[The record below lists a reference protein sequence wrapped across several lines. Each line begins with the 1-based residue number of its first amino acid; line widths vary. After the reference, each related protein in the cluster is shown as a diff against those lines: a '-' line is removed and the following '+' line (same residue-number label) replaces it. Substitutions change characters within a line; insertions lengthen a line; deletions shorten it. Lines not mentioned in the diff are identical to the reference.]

1 MKTTAS
7 SRGKRGSWWA
17 ALGRTLLPL
26 ALLAGFTHA
35 QAATVIQ
42 SNLADLIEQSE
53 RILVGTVAN
62 VTDGFTADR
71 VPYTEVTVNV
81 TESMRGDNVRTYTF
95 RQFGLKEP
103 REIDGRTY
111 LVTTPDGWPTW
122 SEQET
127 VMLFLNP
134 PARFTGLQTTVGLEL
149 GKLRLQDGRLANAAH
164 NRGLFRDLR
173 ITAGGLS
180 EAQREML
187 ASDDGHAVDLNPF
200 ISLVRR
206 AVDENWIEHGVMRH
220 AQ

>member
-1 MKTTAS
+1 MKLTAS
-7 SRGKRGSWWA
+7 SRGERGTWRA

-35 QAATVIQ
+35 QAASVIQ
-42 SNLADLIEQSE
+42 SNLADLIEQSD
-53 RILVGTVAN
+53 RILVGTVAD
-62 VTDGFTADR
+62 VTDGFTDAN
-71 VPYTEVTVNV
+71 VPYTEVTINV
-81 TESMRGDNVRTYTF
+81 TDSVRGDNGRTYTF

-111 LVTTPDGWPTW
+111 LVTTPNGWPTW

-134 PARFTGLQTTVGLEL
+134 PARYTGLQTTVGLDQ
-149 GKLRLQDGRLANAAH
+149 GKLRLHDGRLSNAAR
-164 NRGLFRDLR
+164 NQGLFRDVR
-173 ITAGGLS
+173 VTAGGLS

-187 ASDDGHAVDLNPF
+187 ASDGGAVDFSPF

-206 AVDENWIEHGVMRH
+206 AVDENWIENGVMRH
-220 AQ
+220 EQ